1 MTLETDSLA
10 DKNAASI
17 APNTA
22 KPAFDADFERDIQ
35 PQIEKNVV
43 ERLRRDDKPGRK
55 FLAGTVVVRET
66 VCGRGLFAER
76 SFAKNVPVGRVRGI
90 IVDDNRYSSD
100 YCVDAGGSLTLEPGA
115 PFCYL
120 NHSCE
125 PNCAFFRYSGPD
137 DEEPDADAAENPAKN
152 RQNGEAAQNNADF
165 VVEDCARK
173 TCVGC
178 EDAKIC
184 DSFDPKLGKLDA
196 NFPIWRDD
204 DVEIWVET
212 LRPVAV
218 GEELTSDYSWG
229 LDRAIRC
236 DCGSPNCRGWI
247 VEAAL
252 LPRLLATQKSKSD

>member
-1 MTLETDSLA
+1 MNAETDSTSS
-10 DKNAASI
+10 NAAK
-17 APNTA
+17 TVC
-22 KPAFDADFERDIQ
+22 DANFERDIQ
-35 PQIEKNVV
+35 PQIEKIVV

-66 VCGRGLFAER
+66 ACGRGLFAER

-90 IVDDNRYSSD
+90 VVDDNRYSSD
-100 YCVDAGGSLTLEPGA
+100 YCVNAGGSLTLEPGA

-137 DEEPDADAAENPAKN
+137 DEDEPDADAAENSAKN
-152 RQNGEAAQNNADF
+152 RQNEETTQNNADF

-178 EDAKIC
+178 KDAKIC

-218 GEELTSDYSWG
+218 GDELTIDYSWG

-247 VEAAL
+247 VESAL
-252 LPRLLATQKSKSD
+252 LPRLLAARKSENSR